1 VPWNQRLPTGS
12 SGTVAVFAARDNNG
26 VDATDGFLW
35 MKSLAE
41 LHLSVDPAVDDEL
54 FATAV
59 PNSCSE
65 KFIRLVLLRFKQCV
79 PSRFICRIHA

>member
-1 VPWNQRLPTGS
+1 
-12 SGTVAVFAARDNNG
+12 
-26 VDATDGFLW
+26 

-59 PNSCSE
+59 PNCCSE
-65 KFIRLVLLRFKQCV
+65 KFIRLVLLRFKQRA
-79 PSRFICRIHA
+79 PSRFIRRIHA